1 MGLSHKLRGVRRRVA
16 HVIGRLVDEGS
27 SSVDVAVVGRLA
39 RAIGSG
45 VCKRCVGSVS
55 WRMKLNAMIIIGCNV
70 IYIHSYTCS
79 CLFGLIIVAFII
91 IINVVVFIIVI
102 LIFYH
107 HSLSP

>member
-45 VCKRCVGSVS
+45 VGKKVR
-55 WRMKLNAMIIIGCNV
+55 RLDELADEIECNDHYRV
-70 IYIHSYTCS
+70 QCNIHT
-79 CLFGLIIVAFII
+79 
-91 IINVVVFIIVI
+91 
-102 LIFYH
+102 
-107 HSLSP
+107 